1 MLVCASSESNLR
13 KYGKIYK
20 NRALLLELAKWGLGW
35 RVIVRKF
42 LRIIAVRLSADSWRP
57 ASKWRLV
64 LLVFTAVYASLLLLN
79 LGYSPILWDEMPHLH
94 GGLLLA
100 RGQTHAYF
108 DIYGYYSPL
117 FDFVTAGYYQLFG
130 VSVAAGRLV
139 AVMFSILAIWVV
151 FEFANRAYGPKI
163 ALLSSII
170 LGTMPGFIW
179 LSRTAMLET
188 VLVFFFA
195 LILFFFLVW
204 IRKGQNKALIL
215 SCVALGVG
223 FFAKYQVLVAIGV
236 MVVGILVLGRDKLRW
251 RFSKFLLVPL
261 TVILIMLPWF
271 VVLYQNNDVNNF
283 VAVFNVVREGH
294 EERALYSI
302 RFPPPVFYLVEM
314 TLPLSDVPVYPI
326 FLPVFILGLV
336 GLGLF
341 AWRRKT
347 EDKFFLTWFVVVYVF
362 FTIIPNRQWRYVFT
376 LFPVLAVSAAS
387 FVFFAY
393 GKLAEAWK
401 KVQVSSVKKRLLKVA
416 SALLISFAVA
426 SVAFSSYSAYQMIAR
441 DQIYIPIKEAT
452 NYAAQN
458 LRQNESIMVL
468 APFNLFDRDMVKF
481 YLESN
486 GSKPNQVLQYP
497 ELPVDAF
504 KPDFN
509 MTALIAFCG
518 QQSVKYVF
526 LYEYGGE
533 VPYFQSNMTAMQV
546 FEMLGDSGRFVLEN
560 RVGSFPRTIT
570 IFEFRQ

>member
-1 MLVCASSESNLR
+1 M
-13 KYGKIYK
+13 
-20 NRALLLELAKWGLGW
+20 
-35 RVIVRKF
+35 RKF
-42 LRIIAVRLSADSWRP
+42 FRSIAVRLSVDGWRP
-57 ASKWRLV
+57 DSKARKWRLA
-64 LLVFTAVYASLLLLN
+64 LLAFSVVYAALLLLN
-79 LGYSPILWDEMPHLH
+79 LGYPPVQWDEMPHLQ

-100 RGQTHAYF
+100 RGQTRAYF

-130 VSVAAGRLV
+130 VSVSSGRLV
-139 AVMFSILAIWVV
+139 AVTFSILAIWVI
-151 FEFANRAYGPKI
+151 FEFASQAYGSKI
-163 ALLSSII
+163 ALFSSIL
-170 LGTMPGFIW
+170 LGTMPGFFS
-179 LSRTAMLET
+179 LSRAAMLET
-188 VLVFFFA
+188 VLLFFFS
-195 LILFFFLVW
+195 LVLFFFLAS
-204 IRKGQNKALIL
+204 IRTGKDKALIL
-215 SCVALGVG
+215 SCIALGAG

-236 MVVGILVLGRDKLRW
+236 MIAGIVVLGRDRLRW
-251 RFSKFLLVPL
+251 RFTKFLLVPL
-261 TVILIMLPWF
+261 TVILIMIPWF

-283 VAVFNVVREGH
+283 VAVFNVVKEGH
-294 EERALYSI
+294 EERALYST
-302 RFPPPVFYLVEM
+302 RFPTPIFYLIEM
-314 TLPLSDVPVYPI
+314 TWPFNDVATHPI
-326 FLPVFILGLV
+326 ALPVFILGLV

-347 EDKFFLTWFVVVYVF
+347 EDKFFLTWFIVVYVF

-376 LFPVLAVSAAS
+376 LFPVLAISAGS
-387 FVFFAY
+387 LIFFAY
-393 GKLAEAWK
+393 VKLAEAGK
-401 KVQVSSVKKRLLKVA
+401 KVQTSVVKKRLLKLA
-416 SALLISFAVA
+416 GLLLIAVAVA
-426 SVAFSSYSAYQMIAR
+426 SVAYSSYNAYQMVAPEMIH
-441 DQIYIPIKEAT
+441 IPVEEAT

-481 YLESN
+481 YLEAN